1 MEQKSIVFI
10 VVALVVG
17 AALGAGIGMML
28 SGDESNGEETYWY
41 CLYFADGDERNDW
54 YKGTGTDA
62 TKAFGS
68 LPAHLLH
75 PVFCQWGRQALPG
88 YPDGAFL

>member
-28 SGDESNGEETYWY
+28 SGDESNGEETYW
-41 CLYFADGDERNDW
+41 
-54 YKGTGTDA
+54 
-62 TKAFGS
+62 
-68 LPAHLLH
+68 
-75 PVFCQWGRQALPG
+75 
-88 YPDGAFL
+88 